1 MMKEHEIIWL
11 FQQNSI
17 VSTAMPSSIRKLFR
31 VILED
36 NSY

>member
-1 MMKEHEIIWL
+1 MNMRSFGYFNKK
-11 FQQNSI
+11 SI

-31 VILED
+31 DILED